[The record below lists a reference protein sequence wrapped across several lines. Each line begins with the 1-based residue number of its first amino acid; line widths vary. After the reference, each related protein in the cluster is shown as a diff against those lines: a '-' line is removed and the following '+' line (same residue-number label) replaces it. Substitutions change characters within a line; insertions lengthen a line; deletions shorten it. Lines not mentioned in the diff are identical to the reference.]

1 MIRVLVTGVGSGIGQ
16 SILKCFQD
24 SDYKVV
30 GADADPLAAGL
41 YAVPKSYRIP
51 LASAP
56 DYVPRLLELCC
67 AEGCKLIFPGVE
79 PELMVL
85 ARSAI
90 KFRTVGIIPVVCD
103 PNVITLCDDKLATAE
118 FLSQRGF
125 KAPRTLLPEDAALM
139 ALSFPVVLKPKAGG
153 ARSRGVFLVHTRE
166 ELDTRLSEVDRSNYV
181 VQEYLPGDDYTCGS
195 VTFEGRC
202 YGTIVMRRTLRDG
215 DTYKAFV
222 INDPI
227 INDHVRRVA
236 EELGPFGACN
246 FQLRL
251 KDGDPYI
258 FEINSRCS
266 GTTYGRACAGFNEP
280 VMIADFLL
288 KGKTPSYSVREVTI
302 LRYWKELLVENSAI
316 STLEREGSWVGS
328 GGRL

>member
-1 MIRVLVTGVGSGIGQ
+1 MTRVLVTGVGSGIGQ

-24 SDYKVV
+24 SDYTVI

-51 LASAP
+51 FANAS
-56 DYVPRLLELCC
+56 DYVSCVLKICR
-67 AEGCKLIFPGVE
+67 AEECKLIFPGVE

-85 ARSAI
+85 ARSAAE
-90 KFRTVGIIPVVCD
+90 FRTAGIIPVVCA
-103 PNVITLCDDKLATAE
+103 PNVITLCDDKLATAK

-125 KAPRTLLPEDAALM
+125 KAPRTLLPEDAALT
-139 ALSFPVVLKPKAGG
+139 ALPFPVVLKPKAGG
-153 ARSRGVFLVHTRE
+153 ARSRGVFVVHTRE
-166 ELDTRLSEVDRSNYV
+166 ELDTRLSEVDRSNYL

-222 INDPI
+222 MNDPI
-227 INDHVRRVA
+227 INDHVRMVA
-236 EELGPFGACN
+236 EELQPFGACN

-251 KDGDPYI
+251 KDGKPYI

-266 GTTYGRACAGFNEP
+266 GITYGRACAGFNEP

-288 KGKTPSYSVREVTI
+288 KGRTPSYSIREVTI

-316 STLEREGSWVGS
+316 SMLKREGSWVGS

>member
-1 MIRVLVTGVGSGIGQ
+1 MTRILVTGVGSGIGQ

-24 SDYKVV
+24 SEYMVI

-51 LASAP
+51 FANAP

-67 AEGCKLIFPGVE
+67 TEDCKLIFPGVE

-85 ARSAI
+85 AGALPQ
-90 KFRTVGIIPVVCD
+90 FRAAGIIPVVCD
-103 PNVITLCDDKLATAE
+103 PTVIALCDDKLATAQ
-118 FLSQRGF
+118 FLSKHGF
-125 KAPRTLLPEDAALM
+125 HSPRTLLADDAAVTTQ
-139 ALSFPVVLKPKAGG
+139 SFPVILKPKAGG
-153 ARSRGVFLVHTRE
+153 ARSRGVFQVHTRDE
-166 ELDTRLSEVDRSNYV
+166 FDRYLSQVDRSNYV
-181 VQEYLPGDDYTCGS
+181 VQECLPGDDYTCGS
-195 VTFEGRC
+195 VTFNGHC

-222 INDPI
+222 VNDTVI
-227 INDHVRRVA
+227 QDYLHRVA
-236 EELGPFGACN
+236 EVLRPFGACN

-251 KDGDPYI
+251 KDGEPYI

-266 GTTYGRACAGFNEP
+266 GMTYGRACAGFNEP

-288 KGKTPSYSVREVTI
+288 KGKTPSYTIREITI

-316 STLEREGSWVGS
+316 STLDREGSWVGD